1 MNAEDEFDHSPR
13 ANDLDNYWN
22 AFFSSFVLYNV
33 QYNLPDISIIS
44 SHCYHEDLGEDNRI
58 ALLGVLVGERGIDR
72 GTKC

>member
-1 MNAEDEFDHSPR
+1 M
-13 ANDLDNYWN
+13 L
-22 AFFSSFVLYNV
+22 LQYNV
-33 QYNLPDISIIS
+33 PDISIIS